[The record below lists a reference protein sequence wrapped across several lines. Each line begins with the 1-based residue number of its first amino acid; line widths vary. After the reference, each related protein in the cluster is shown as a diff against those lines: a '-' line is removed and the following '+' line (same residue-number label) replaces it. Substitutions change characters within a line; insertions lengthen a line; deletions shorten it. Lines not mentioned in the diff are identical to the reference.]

1 MGYWCYAINTQAKE
15 EKARNIPIVCE
26 FEDVFPKELLGVRP
40 QREIDFR
47 IELIPYAQF
56 IFKAPYCMAPTEL
69 KELKLQ
75 LDDLSQK
82 GFIRLSV
89 SP

>member
-1 MGYWCYAINTQAKE
+1 MGYWCYVIDTQAKKE
-15 EKARNIPIVCE
+15 NAENTPVVCE
-26 FEDVFPKELLGVRP
+26 FENVFSEELPRLPP